1 MRRSSALA
9 RGFAPLRSNAPASA
23 LFTTRRTLTTSAGAS
38 QLAVGVG
45 KLNHVAIAVPDL
57 EQATSLYRDVMGAKV
72 SEPLALAEHGVT
84 TVFIELGNT
93 KLELLHPL
101 GENSPIANFLK
112 TKPSGGIHH
121 ICLEVKDI
129 HAALEVLKAKGIRA
143 IDQKPKIGAH
153 GKPVVFC
160 HPKDLNGV
168 LVELEQV

>member
-1 MRRSSALA
+1 
-9 RGFAPLRSNAPASA
+9 
-23 LFTTRRTLTTSAGAS
+23 
-38 QLAVGVG
+38 VGVG

-72 SEPLALAEHGVT
+72 SEPLVRLPPPFVQCAPSTQLTHTLSLLAYALGRQALAEHGVT

-121 ICLEVKDI
+121 ICLEVRHI
-129 HAALEVLKAKGIRA
+129 RGSICRFALSWLTW
-143 IDQKPKIGAH
+143 
-153 GKPVVFC
+153 
-160 HPKDLNGV
+160 HP
-168 LVELEQV
+168 